1 MSKLPV
7 PKAYVTANV
16 QKPKARESQDPLFDL
31 RDYLRF
37 RDTYW
42 HICKL
47 GAGGDGTVNLWKHRR
62 SGAFVAV
69 KTPNQTK
76 NPKPCPRLIKEAKNL
91 ERLGKHPQIIEMLTY
106 SETFKPRGPAVF
118 LEYAPLGD
126 MLSYQEKL
134 LMQQAKQKKP
144 QQMPESTICKL
155 LSDMGLALGFV
166 HGKGFMHTDF
176 KPENILVC
184 PPDGWADNNEIPVIP
199 VFKLTDFSRMATFP
213 LPFDAPEYYCGTPE
227 YAPPLS
233 EQVSVRPSGDLW
245 SLGCTIQTFALCMI
259 PTQSKQAFIADRQK
273 AGKTHPALLDE
284 RAWNQPQWR
293 RILPTVYRPLNV
305 TKLELVQDW
314 DVPDSLG
321 GRSHIPYSTYLNTW
335 YTTLWN
341 TDEKTRITAE
351 ALVENYV
358 PTIASDIELAEA
370 EQLAEASFKAA
381 KMLREHATTR
391 SFVLKRCDTR
401 EDSLTQGLGDQIART
416 L

>member
-176 KPENILVC
+176 KPENIL
-184 PPDGWADNNEIPVIP
+184 
-199 VFKLTDFSRMATFP
+199 
-213 LPFDAPEYYCGTPE
+213 
-227 YAPPLS
+227 
-233 EQVSVRPSGDLW
+233 
-245 SLGCTIQTFALCMI
+245 
-259 PTQSKQAFIADRQK
+259 AFIADRQK